1 MLRAAAEID
10 TCLEVTRQDDV
21 VVLVDADPVADLSG
35 ARPEALPHL
44 APVSPT
50 VPPSRAPR
58 DATSSRRSAWRRH
71 EQFPAEGL
79 PLQVGGKDFAL
90 DLLFFAT
97 CWWNGWRLIRP
108 VLTDEEDA
116 GVSVK
121 QWLPRGR

>member
-1 MLRAAAEID
+1 MLPSARENGVGAPGVISQLNTLPAR
-10 TCLEVTRQDDV
+10 T
-21 VVLVDADPVADLSG
+21 PVNA
-35 ARPEALPHL
+35 
-44 APVSPT
+44 SPA
-50 VPPSRAPR
+50 PSRAHAH
-58 DATSSRRSAWRRH
+58 DSGSSWTAIPY